1 MYGAA
6 DDADF
11 ETTKA
16 IQSKTSCKLGL
27 TESASFTDER
37 VALLLVSF
45 CLSFTSRCNLHVS
58 IQRVARLQSK
68 PRRGT
73 ASIKRYFKMD
83 HYHGYPLPVF
93 NKEAIDFSPIKP
105 WAMTFARSCC

>member
-1 MYGAA
+1 MCGAA

-45 CLSFTSRCNLHVS
+45 CLSRYNNLHVS
-58 IQRVARLQSK
+58 LQRVACLQSK

-73 ASIKRYFKMD
+73 ASIKRYFKID
-83 HYHGYPLPVF
+83 HCHGCPLPLF
-93 NKEAIDFSPIKP
+93 NKEAIDFSTTKP
-105 WAMTFARSCC
+105 WAMTFALSCCL

>member
-1 MYGAA
+1 MCGAA

-45 CLSFTSRCNLHVS
+45 CLSLYNQVQFTCIHSARC
-58 IQRVARLQSK
+58 
-68 PRRGT
+68 
-73 ASIKRYFKMD
+73 
-83 HYHGYPLPVF
+83 LP
-93 NKEAIDFSPIKP
+93 
-105 WAMTFARSCC
+105 

>member
-1 MYGAA
+1 MCGAA

-11 ETTKA
+11 ETPNA
-16 IQSKTSCKLGL
+16 MQSKTSCKLGL
-27 TESASFTDER
+27 TESASFTNER

-45 CLSFTSRCNLHVS
+45 CLSFTTRCNLRVS

-73 ASIKRYFKMD
+73 APIKRYFKMD
-83 HYHGYPLPVF
+83 YYHGCPLPVF
-93 NKEAIDFSPIKP
+93 NKEL
-105 WAMTFARSCC
+105 